1 MDKPHLSAELKNL
14 NGLEFWDWRDPQ
26 TGVRQV
32 ELTGKGVLGELEAE
46 SRLSEWATDR
56 DYEMVARE
64 DIDIY
69 KPAPD
74 DVLSMMSGSDMSL
87 DRRDRILVS
96 LRRNVIPLEVMQAA
110 AAPLRAAA
118 VPSESRGN
126 AAGKFDP
133 SQFTRTSV
141 ENLRM
146 DDPRGIWAR
155 YICKDGSLSK
165 IRVSNMTM
173 GGIIG
178 NFDRSAR
185 TPYCRQTTY
194 TKEFNDKFQE
204 VVPLLREIDKNFRA
218 RHPKRWQNQKDY
230 IAKHG
235 IAEKGWTIGDTAF
248 TTATVN
254 FNFRTA
260 YHQDSGDLHEGFGN
274 LTVLETGDKYKGCH
288 TVFNR
293 YRVAVDLRMGDFLC
307 MDVHEVHG
315 NTPFEAADPSR
326 PDYGRCTLVCYCREN
341 MKNCGTQEEERAK
354 ALANAKLR
362 KTAKTLSPEERE
374 MLELLLDNGQDVEIT
389 ETTDD

>member
-1 MDKPHLSAELKNL
+1 MDKPHSSATLCNL
-14 NGLEFWDWRDPQ
+14 NGLEFWDWRDPV

-32 ELTGKGVLGELEAE
+32 ELTGKGVMGPLEAE
-46 SRLSEWATDR
+46 AHLAEWATDR
-56 DYEMVARE
+56 DYELLARE

-74 DVLSMMSGSDMSL
+74 DVLSMMSGEDMSL
-87 DRRDRILVS
+87 DRSDRILVS
-96 LRRNVIPLEVMQAA
+96 LRRNAIPRAVLEEA

-133 SQFTRTSV
+133 SQFKRTAP
-141 ENLRM
+141 ENLRI

-194 TKEFNDKFQE
+194 TREFNDKFQA
-204 VVPLLREIDKNFRA
+204 VFPLLKEVDRNFQA
-218 RHPKRWQNQKDY
+218 LHPRRWRNQKAY
-230 IAKHG
+230 IATHG
-235 IAEKGWTIGDTAF
+235 IADKGWTIAGTAF

-254 FNFRTA
+254 YNFRTA

-274 LTVLETGDKYKGCH
+274 LTVIEMGDPYKGGH
-288 TVFNR
+288 TVFKR
-293 YRVAVDLRMGDFLC
+293 YRVAVDLRMGDFLA

-315 NTPFEAADPSR
+315 NTPIEAADPAR

-341 MKNCGTQEEERAK
+341 MKNCGTLDEELAK
-354 ALANAKLR
+354 AAAHGKLR

-374 MLELLLDNGQDVEIT
+374 LLDLLLENGQEVEIT
-389 ETTDD
+389 ETNDD